1 MSAQRIVVT
10 SPWKLGL
17 FVFLLVA
24 SCGFGLIYAYFTYF
38 GGQLDFS
45 DSIALRNFYAV
56 CGGVAFLGLL
66 GYLAVVTAAQPANL
80 VANEGRQRRNLMK
93 KAAKIDDPGAVDL
106 AAFQDEPTLVAI
118 LERWREDRR
127 LVEEARAQAEA
138 PSEPAA
144 PSAPGAQDAAL
155 SHEAPAD
162 AMDTANADAKAA
174 PQAAGSPQTAATP
187 NATTAE
193 TPSQSAEEQLAAV
206 HEELFHPQPQA
217 PAPPAPAPAVSES
230 FAAQQPAPAR
240 DEEAVYDLSSFGAV
254 ELPAAPA
261 EAARNERIYDLNEFG
276 AVEL

>member
-1 MSAQRIVVT
+1 VSAQRIVVT

-138 PSEPAA
+138 PRELADQNTSD
-144 PSAPGAQDAAL
+144 SQDAAP
-155 SHEAPAD
+155 SHEAPAS
-162 AMDTANADAKAA
+162 AVETAIPKAA
-174 PQAAGSPQTAATP
+174 ASPHPTAAQMP
-187 NATTAE
+187 
-193 TPSQSAEEQLAAV
+193 PQSAEDQLAAV

-217 PAPPAPAPAVSES
+217 PAPPAPAPAVSEN
-230 FAAQQPAPAR
+230 FAATQPAPAQ

-261 EAARNERIYDLNEFG
+261 EAAHNERIYDLNEFG

>member
-1 MSAQRIVVT
+1 VSAQRIVVT

-38 GGQLDFS
+38 GGHLDFS

-144 PSAPGAQDAAL
+144 QTASDSQDAVL
-155 SHEAPAD
+155 SPRTGKTATPD
-162 AMDTANADAKAA
+162 AATSPDA
-174 PQAAGSPQTAATP
+174 TAAEMTP
-187 NATTAE
+187 H
-193 TPSQSAEEQLAAV
+193 SAEDQLAAV

-217 PAPPAPAPAVSES
+217 PAPPAPAPAVSEN
-230 FAAQQPAPAR
+230 FAAAPPTPAQ

-254 ELPAAPA
+254 EIPAAPA

>member
-38 GGQLDFS
+38 GGHLDFA

-93 KAAKIDDPGAVDL
+93 KAAKIDDPGKVDL

-118 LERWREDRR
+118 LERWREDHK
-127 LVEEARAQAEA
+127 LAEAARAQSEA
-138 PSEPAA
+138 AAAPAA
-144 PSAPGAQDAAL
+144 PSPADSQDASFAQ
-155 SHEAPAD
+155 E
-162 AMDTANADAKAA
+162 TA
-174 PQAAGSPQTAATP
+174 
-187 NATTAE
+187 
-193 TPSQSAEEQLAAV
+193 SAQ
-206 HEELFHPQPQA
+206 PQP
-217 PAPPAPAPAVSES
+217 
-230 FAAQQPAPAR
+230 
-240 DEEAVYDLSSFGAV
+240 
-254 ELPAAPA
+254 
-261 EAARNERIYDLNEFG
+261 EAA
-276 AVEL
+276 

>member
-38 GGQLDFS
+38 GGHLDFS

-56 CGGVAFLGLL
+56 CGGVALLGLL

-118 LERWREDRR
+118 LERWREDRK
-127 LVEEARAQAEA
+127 LVEEARAKAKAPESPPAE
-138 PSEPAA
+138 SAA
-144 PSAPGAQDAAL
+144 DSQDAAPAQDPL
-155 SHEAPAD
+155 S
-162 AMDTANADAKAA
+162 
-174 PQAAGSPQTAATP
+174 SQTLQTGVQDAATREMP
-187 NATTAE
+187 
-193 TPSQSAEEQLAAV
+193 PKSAEEELAAV

-217 PAPPAPAPAVSES
+217 PAPSAPGPAVSEG
-230 FAAQQPAPAR
+230 FAAPQAAVAADAR
-240 DEEAVYDLSSFGAV
+240 PVSADSAGTESTREEEPVYDLSSFGAV
-254 ELPAAPA
+254 ELSAVPTKAT
-261 EAARNERIYDLNEFG
+261 RDERIYDLNEFG